1 MISFLFVLA
10 GLTVKATGQ
19 HRWTGWLLLG
29 AGLIGAT
36 VTIAKNVIYA
46 WRSDVDSLPGR
57 RLWYRAIVAYLHFI
71 QPLARVRG
79 RIRGILSPPEV
90 ALPSER
96 PQTSRGP
103 RPSLAEAWRS
113 LLLISGTVTEDR
125 FWTETWTS
133 TERVLSQLTDW
144 LRRSRAV
151 HTIGTTWTKPADD
164 RDISVFVGRWAWL
177 DVRALVEDHGGG
189 RGLLRVSTN
198 LRPTSFG
205 IVSAFAVGVALAV
218 LRRRGPGARPQA
230 RRRHHRGP
238 DAGDHCL
245 HGLADRANHGD
256 RPARGQSRR
265 HGSQDDGHALGSG
278 ACAAD
283 RAVLFRIYGSAARSS
298 SSS

>member
-1 MISFLFVLA
+1 
-10 GLTVKATGQ
+10 
-19 HRWTGWLLLG
+19 LLG
-29 AGLIGAT
+29 AGLIGST

-79 RIRGILSPPEV
+79 RIRGVLSPPEV

-133 TERVLSQLTDW
+133 TERILGQITDW

-151 HTIGTTWTKPADD
+151 QSIEVDEGWSDD
-164 RDISVFVGRWAWL
+164 RDVSVLVGRWAWL
-177 DVRALVEDHGGG
+177 DIRALVEEHGGG
-189 RGLLRVSTN
+189 KGLLRVSMH

-205 IVSAFAVGVALAV
+205 IVSARSRACAAGRVPRPWHCSRWRDRPRRCRWGSFAFTVWRTARTTAI
-218 LRRRGPGARPQA
+218 LRRRS
-230 RRRHHRGP
+230 
-238 DAGDHCL
+238 
-245 HGLADRANHGD
+245 
-256 RPARGQSRR
+256 PASRSITR
-265 HGSQDDGHALGSG
+265 
-278 ACAAD
+278 
-283 RAVLFRIYGSAARSS
+283 
-298 SSS
+298 